1 MVPAP
6 LRAPVHVQRRGPV
19 QGVLLVSTNP
29 CKARCE
35 KTRKVFELYCQQ
47 NAVLKKFTAN
57 CSLYSVLVLAV
68 CTPVCANSGTCSSPG
83 TCTCTSSWTGSRCA
97 TRKYQQIEIGIPKEK
112 RSFHIIFLK
121 KFFGLE
127 FLADCLLYLVCVL
140 ALCTPVC
147 SNGGTCS
154 SPGTCTCTAL
164 WTGSRCATR
173 KYWHIWIGM
182 WKKEKSLELILSK
195 TACWKV
201 FPANCS
207 LYFVHILAVC
217 TPVCSNGGTCSSPGT
232 CTCTAL
238 WTGSRCATRKYWYI
252 WTGMRKKW
260 KVFGSHS

>member
-121 KFFGLE
+121 KLFSLFRSNRTQYRPKVIFFNIKYI
-127 FLADCLLYLVCVL
+127 FLLFRLIAKPRSIVSILFENKFFFLYL
-140 ALCTPVC
+140 
-147 SNGGTCS
+147 
-154 SPGTCTCTAL
+154 
-164 WTGSRCATR
+164 
-173 KYWHIWIGM
+173 Y
-182 WKKEKSLELILSK
+182 
-195 TACWKV
+195 
-201 FPANCS
+201 
-207 LYFVHILAVC
+207 
-217 TPVCSNGGTCSSPGT
+217 
-232 CTCTAL
+232 
-238 WTGSRCATRKYWYI
+238 
-252 WTGMRKKW
+252 
-260 KVFGSHS
+260 